1 MPKTTNQKEQIVKA
15 ALRLF
20 AKQGYGSAS
29 VRQIAKAA
37 KVSPSLMYNFFNSK
51 EDVLKEIVL
60 RGFDDIK
67 TSLGSYKTV
76 TDGEKAIEMHIIS
89 TFDIIKR
96 NSEFWRLLHTIR
108 LQDKV
113 LDASKELFDEMIRF
127 VTSTFIPVFKKLGY
141 PKPELE
147 AVLFLSQ
154 IDGLALL
161 YLQNPS
167 LDIKKISHHLIRRYK
182 K

>member
-1 MPKTTNQKEQIVKA
+1 MPKTTNQKAQIVKA
-15 ALRLF
+15 ALKLF

-37 KVSPSLMYNFFNSK
+37 KVSPSLMYNYFSSK
-51 EDVLKEIVL
+51 EEVLKEIVL
-60 RGFDDIK
+60 RGFEDIK
-67 TSLGSYKTV
+67 VSLASYKTDV
-76 TDGEKAIEMHIIS
+76 APEKAIEIHIIS
-89 TFDIIKR
+89 TFAIIKQ

-113 LDASKELFDEMIRF
+113 LDASKKLFNEMIGFITATF
-127 VTSTFIPVFKKLGY
+127 VPVFKKLGY

-147 AVLFLSQ
+147 AILFLSQ

-167 LDIKKISHHLIRRYK
+167 LDIKKLSHDLIQRYK